1 MSIHSGSRGRKARVC
16 ALQMLYQWE
25 MSREAPERVK
35 EIYWKQVNAKSPQRE
50 LANRLFDAATAEA
63 RELDALIRAHTLN
76 WRVERLAAVDR
87 NLLRLAITEL
97 RHHPESPGPVVINE
111 TLEIAK
117 IFSGEESAEFL
128 NGVLD
133 SVWKELVGAQRAVPG
148 GGANA

>member
-25 MSREAPERVK
+25 MSKEAPERVK
-35 EIYWKQVNAKSPQRE
+35 QIYWKQVNVTSPQRDF
-50 LANRLFDAATAEA
+50 ANELFDAAAAGA
-63 RELDALIRAHTLN
+63 RELDTLIRAHTPN

-97 RHHPESPGPVVINE
+97 RCHPETPGPVVINE

-117 IFSGEESAEFL
+117 IFSGEDSVEFL

-133 SVWKELVGAQRAVPG
+133 SIWKELVGAQRAVPG
-148 GGANA
+148 GGADA